1 MRKYD
6 KKNKRN
12 IGIILV
18 ISALI
23 IVMFSL
29 VINLFLS
36 RDKNEYKVE
45 EKTLVFDKDK
55 TIIKTEKP
63 AVIKTKWNKKYYL
76 IQDKISTELGNTAIT
91 YNEDTGVLKL
101 YGKYY
106 EISSGDEINITSGET
121 VIKSTALTKF
131 YKLEDRKYLVVDKEI
146 KSADGLLS
154 TSDFLMID
162 LDKVGN
168 ATLTNHKVN
177 LKTFSATTIVTS
189 NYTFDI
195 ANEIL
200 VYGSDKIDLKKIIGS
215 SNTYTKEDLIPE
227 EDNNKGN
234 SSESNTTAN
243 NGVTGVT
250 DNSIANEN
258 NTTNGGNG
266 SEGNT
271 GKNNVVIE
279 EIKKATKRTSVIA
292 VTSTVNKISVDY
304 VIYDP
309 KKEYSSV
316 YMEVKK
322 ENSSNIDTI
331 YLNSGSTS
339 YEISNNVFPNTNYEL
354 TFKYSYIDDE
364 NQMHVETFDKVN
376 ITTKKPQVSLKV
388 TRTSKDGIDYLIT
401 TDNSYP
407 LTSGTLTITKNGEV
421 VSTNEITLNGNT
433 VGHAPITG
441 LQEEDSIFLSLTNI
455 KSNGIIIKDLSSNYK
470 FRY

>member
-162 LDKVGN
+162 LDKAGN

-250 DNSIANEN
+250 DNSIANGN

-421 VSTNEITLNGNT
+421 VSTNEITLNGK

-441 LQEEDSIFLSLTNI
+441 LQEEDSISLSLTNI

>member
-250 DNSIANEN
+250 DNSIANGN

-421 VSTNEITLNGNT
+421 VSTNEITLNGK

-441 LQEEDSIFLSLTNI
+441 LQEEDSISLSLTNI

>member
-1 MRKYD
+1 
-6 KKNKRN
+6 
-12 IGIILV
+12 
-18 ISALI
+18 
-23 IVMFSL
+23 
-29 VINLFLS
+29 
-36 RDKNEYKVE
+36 
-45 EKTLVFDKDK
+45 
-55 TIIKTEKP
+55 
-63 AVIKTKWNKKYYL
+63 
-76 IQDKISTELGNTAIT
+76 
-91 YNEDTGVLKL
+91 
-101 YGKYY
+101 
-106 EISSGDEINITSGET
+106 
-121 VIKSTALTKF
+121 
-131 YKLEDRKYLVVDKEI
+131 
-146 KSADGLLS
+146 
-154 TSDFLMID
+154 MID
-162 LDKVGN
+162 LDKAGN

-250 DNSIANEN
+250 DNSIANGN
-258 NTTNGGNG
+258 NTTNSGNG
-266 SEGNT
+266 SKGNT

-279 EIKKATKRTSVIA
+279 EIKKAAKRTSVIA

-441 LQEEDSIFLSLTNI
+441 LQEEDSISLSLTNI
-455 KSNGIIIKDLSSNYK
+455 KSNETVIKDLSSNYK

>member
-162 LDKVGN
+162 LDKAGN

-250 DNSIANEN
+250 DNSIANGN
-258 NTTNGGNG
+258 NTTNGGIG

-271 GKNNVVIE
+271 DKNNVVIE

-421 VSTNEITLNGNT
+421 VSTNEITLNGK

-441 LQEEDSIFLSLTNI
+441 LQEEDSISLSLTNI